1 MTQIILEAMYG
12 NVYNSYIRLLQVQNI
27 ALQQTTVITDCLL
40 MIILLTNLKLVI
52 LFNV

>member
-1 MTQIILEAMYG
+1 MEIYRSRT
-12 NVYNSYIRLLQVQNI
+12 LLQVQNI

-40 MIILLTNLKLVI
+40 IVSLLMIILLINLKVVI